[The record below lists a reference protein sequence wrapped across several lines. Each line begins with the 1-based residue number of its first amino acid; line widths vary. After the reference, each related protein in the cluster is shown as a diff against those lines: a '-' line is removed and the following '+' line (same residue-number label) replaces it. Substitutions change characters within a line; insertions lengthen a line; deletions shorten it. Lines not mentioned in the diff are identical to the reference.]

1 MRSETW
7 PLLFLDG
14 EVNYIF
20 LEYLKKRGRPAKIG
34 VKRKKISVRIE
45 GTDVEK
51 LDYLIHEKGMTYTE
65 VFKEGLK
72 MTYNLRKFT

>member
-7 PLLFLDG
+7 PLLFLDC
-14 EVNYIF
+14 EVNYI

-51 LDYLIHEKGMTYTE
+51 LDFLVGEKGMTYTE

-72 MTYNLRKFT
+72 MIYNLKKVL

>member
-14 EVNYIF
+14 EVNYI
-20 LEYLKKRGRPAKIG
+20 LERLKKRGRPAKIG
-34 VKRKKISVRIE
+34 VKRKKISVRVD

-51 LDYLIHEKGMTYTE
+51 LDYLINEKGMTYTE